1 MAAEI
6 CTLAAIRHTKAITAF
21 MDDIIHVQNMEQ
33 LRSHTSKTFWYNKFQ
48 MQVKIHNTSNITT
61 EALC

>member
-21 MDDIIHVQNMEQ
+21 MGDIIHVQNMEQ
-33 LRSHTSKTFWYNKFQ
+33 LRSHPSKTF
-48 MQVKIHNTSNITT
+48 
-61 EALC
+61 